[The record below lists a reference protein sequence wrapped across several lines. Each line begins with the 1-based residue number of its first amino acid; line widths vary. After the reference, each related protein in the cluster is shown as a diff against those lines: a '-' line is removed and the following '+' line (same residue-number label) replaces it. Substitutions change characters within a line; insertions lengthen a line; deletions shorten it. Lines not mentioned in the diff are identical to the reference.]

1 MEKTT
6 TDEFLALKFPG
17 IRKSWLKRVSH
28 KLMQLRNENGGNA
41 ELTTRFK
48 NGRDCWDDWNARYLS
63 ELSPTQD

>member
-1 MEKTT
+1 MNTS
-6 TDEFLALKFPG
+6 TDELLAIKFPG
-17 IRKSWLKRVSH
+17 IRKSWLKRVSK
-28 KLMQLRNENGGNA
+28 KLMQLMGENGGNA